1 MLRSRAARIF
11 EPPPNMRSSAA
22 RFRPRWRRPIP
33 GNPRYELADAAYACK
48 SFGDRHGCAS
58 CDPPR
63 AADCGTCSGH
73 VGVGA
78 SGPAQQ
84 YPALCVAGTA
94 GGVAHTRCRLAGAVA
109 IAADDAAHP
118 ARRVHCGHGWRH
130 WARAAVQPVEMAGI
144 FAISV
149 RRDPAGHAGHCDCA
163 AASDLSAAANRRHRM
178 RLDRRVLS
186 GAVQHDAGLELG
198 RSQSRRPVSALWR
211 LAHADAPPAQI
222 AVSAAVYPGRLADR
236 GRSVADRR
244 LGRGARRRHR
254 RRRFGP
260 CISYRRIRLP
270 AQYSPNVRGICAA
283 LVCRDCHLCPA
294 SANFTF
300 GTEALARKCA
310 WKGKLMVS
318 GTISSEKID
327 LLVHGPNKPI
337 VDNGFSDQFVLHHFE
352 TTHDLERLT
361 AEVAAKVRGMAVT
374 YNTVRGDARTL
385 ARFPRLEIVSS
396 FGVGYDHIDAN
407 YAREHNIVVT
417 NTPDVLTEEVADIAL
432 GLLIATLR
440 EFIKA
445 DRYLRS
451 GLWMKK
457 NFPLSV
463 GSLRDRKVGM
473 VGMGR
478 IGQAIARRLDA
489 SRVPVVYHSR
499 KVADGV
505 SYKHYPD
512 LIEMAKAVDTLIV
525 IIPGG
530 AATAKMI
537 NDDVM
542 KALGPRGVII
552 NVARGSVVDEPALI
566 AALKSGTILAA
577 GLDVFEK
584 EPNVPDE
591 LKALQNV
598 VLLPHIGSASV
609 VTRNAM
615 DQLVV
620 DNLKAWFAGK
630 PPLTPGVETPVKG
643 R

>member
-1 MLRSRAARIF
+1 M
-11 EPPPNMRSSAA
+11 
-22 RFRPRWRRPIP
+22 
-33 GNPRYELADAAYACK
+33 
-48 SFGDRHGCAS
+48 
-58 CDPPR
+58 
-63 AADCGTCSGH
+63 
-73 VGVGA
+73 
-78 SGPAQQ
+78 
-84 YPALCVAGTA
+84 A
-94 GGVAHTRCRLAGAVA
+94 GG
-109 IAADDAAHP
+109 
-118 ARRVHCGHGWRH
+118 
-130 WARAAVQPVEMAGI
+130 
-144 FAISV
+144 
-149 RRDPAGHAGHCDCA
+149 
-163 AASDLSAAANRRHRM
+163 N
-178 RLDRRVLS
+178 
-186 GAVQHDAGLELG
+186 
-198 RSQSRRPVSALWR
+198 
-211 LAHADAPPAQI
+211 
-222 AVSAAVYPGRLADR
+222 
-236 GRSVADRR
+236 
-244 LGRGARRRHR
+244 
-254 RRRFGP
+254 
-260 CISYRRIRLP
+260 
-270 AQYSPNVRGICAA
+270 
-283 LVCRDCHLCPA
+283 
-294 SANFTF
+294 
-300 GTEALARKCA
+300 
-310 WKGKLMVS
+310 
-318 GTISSEKID
+318 ISSEKID
-327 LLVHGPNKPI
+327 LLVYGPNKPI
-337 VDNGFSDQFVLHHFE
+337 VDNGFSDQFVLHAFE
-352 TTHDLERLT
+352 TTADLERLMPAV
-361 AEVAAKVRGMAVT
+361 AEKIRGAAVT
-374 YNTVRGDARTL
+374 YNSVRGDSKTL
-385 ARFPRLEIVSS
+385 ARFPKLEIVSS

-451 GLWMKK
+451 GLWMTQNFPLSVGSLRDRKVGMVGMGRIGQAIARRLDASRVPVVYHSRK
-457 NFPLSV
+457 VADGVSYKHYPDLIEMAKAVDTLIVIIPGGAATAYNSVRGDSKTLARFPKLEIVSSFGVGYDHIDANYAREHNIVVTNTPDVLTEEVADIALGLLIATLREFIKADRYLRSGLWMTQNFPLSV

-537 NDDVM
+537 NADVM

-577 GLDVFEK
+577 GLDVFAN

-591 LKALQNV
+591 LKTMQNV
-598 VLLPHIGSASV
+598 VLLPHVGSASV

-630 PPLTPGVETPVKG
+630 PPLTPVPETPVKG